1 MIANNS
7 IRAAR
12 VLQRHFGRQ
21 LQLGSVLAQPPPDCH
36 GAVPLRSPR
45 RQHVRRHLRRGAR
58 HGAEDVPRAAAPGGV
73 ARVHLKRRLFELSLS
88 VLMEGIAQTKTTRP
102 EADADTDMSVEA
114 QEYKHVLDELNPLL
128 GAANRWDYLPA
139 LRWFDVFGVQRKI
152 LAAVNRRNAFIR
164 RLIDAERQRLDDDDD
179 SRSHG
184 EKRSMIS
191 LLLTLQKTDPDVYTD
206 SVITKLCAQT
216 TCLVSYLQYI
226 ISETFRL
233 HPTHRRL
240 PHLERNHAARRRG
253 CDSQGPGGLGGAG
266 EVQSG
271 QRGSRMA
278 SPMGC
283 SCCHLGWG
291 GGTAEVSRGDIG
303 IVNGW
308 VGARNTDPMLRGQ
321 LFGTYYQ

>member
-1 MIANNS
+1 MARRMY
-7 IRAAR
+7 RAA
-12 VLQRHFGRQ
+12 
-21 LQLGSVLAQPPPDCH
+21 A
-36 GAVPLRSPR
+36 A
-45 RQHVRRHLRRGAR
+45 
-58 HGAEDVPRAAAPGGV
+58 AAAPGGV

-206 SVITKLCAQT
+206 SVITKLCASMEQ
-216 TCLVSYLQYI
+216 
-226 ISETFRL
+226 RL
-233 HPTHRRL
+233 HQP
-240 PHLERNHAARRRG
+240 
-253 CDSQGPGGLGGAG
+253 Q
-266 EVQSG
+266 
-271 QRGSRMA
+271 
-278 SPMGC
+278 
-283 SCCHLGWG
+283 
-291 GGTAEVSRGDIG
+291 
-303 IVNGW
+303 
-308 VGARNTDPMLRGQ
+308 
-321 LFGTYYQ
+321 